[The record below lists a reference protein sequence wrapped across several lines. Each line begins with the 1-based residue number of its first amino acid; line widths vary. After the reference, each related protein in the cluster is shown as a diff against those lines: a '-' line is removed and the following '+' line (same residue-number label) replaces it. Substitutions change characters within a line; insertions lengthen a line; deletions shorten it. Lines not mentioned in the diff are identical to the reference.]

1 MPYLDVGYGHQL
13 YYELA
18 GDITAEVPIL
28 FVHGGPG
35 AGVSDTDKALFAG
48 LQRPVVYFDQ
58 RGCGQSRFEQR
69 LNGNTTE
76 QLVEDIEKLRKALS
90 LPKLIL
96 VGGSWGSTLSLL
108 YALRYPQYT
117 DSMLLWGIFLCR
129 QQELDWFYQ
138 HGASQLYPEEYQKFM
153 RQVDDAADP
162 VAAYFDLLATGSD
175 EQQQAAAAS
184 WARWEAVNS
193 FFDTDE
199 AILKRFEQANSAL
212 PMALL
217 ESYYFKH
224 QGFLPVDYILRH
236 CQPLKTISVDIVQ
249 GRLDT
254 ICPCGT
260 AWQLAKHLAN
270 CRLYISPRASHA
282 ASEPENFAALR
293 TLLHKLEPAA
303 RV

>member
-13 YYELA
+13 HYEIA
-18 GDITAEVPIL
+18 GDITTEVPLL

-76 QLVEDIEKLRKALS
+76 QLIDDIEKLRKALS

-108 YALRYPQYT
+108 YALRHPQYVE
-117 DSMLLWGIFLCR
+117 SMLLWGVFLCR
-129 QQELDWFYQ
+129 QQELDWFYLN
-138 HGASQLYPEEYQKFM
+138 GASQLYPEEYQKFM
-153 RQVDDAADP
+153 HQVGDAADP
-162 VAAYFDLLATGSD
+162 VAAYFDVLSTGS
-175 EQQQAAAAS
+175 EELQQAAATS

-193 FFDTDE
+193 FFDTNE
-199 AILKRFEQANSAL
+199 ATLQRFTQADSKV

-224 QGFLPVDYILRH
+224 QGFLPPDYILRH
-236 CQPLKTISVDIVQ
+236 CELLHQIPVDIVQ

-260 AWQLAKHLAN
+260 AWQLAKQLPL

-282 ASEPENFAALR
+282 ASEPENFSALR

-303 RV
+303 

>member
-13 YYELA
+13 HYEIA
-18 GDITAEVPIL
+18 GDITTDVPLL

-35 AGVSDTDKALFAG
+35 AGVSTADKALFAG

-58 RGCGQSRFEQR
+58 RGCGLSRFEQR

-76 QLVEDIEKLRKALS
+76 QLVEDIEKLRNALS

-108 YALRYPQYT
+108 YAVRYPQYI

-138 HGASQLYPEEYQKFM
+138 HGASQLYPEEFQKFM
-153 RQVDDAADP
+153 CQVDGAADP
-162 VAAYFDLLATGSD
+162 VAAYFDLLTTGSE
-175 EQQQAAAAS
+175 EQQRAAAAS

-199 AILKRFEQANSAL
+199 ATLGRFAQAESAL

-224 QGFLPVDYILRH
+224 QGFLPADYILRH

-282 ASEPENFAALR
+282 ASEPENFSALR
-293 TLLHKLEPAA
+293 TLLRKLEPAA
-303 RV
+303 

>member
-13 YYELA
+13 HYEIA
-18 GDITAEVPIL
+18 GDITTDVPLL

-35 AGVSDTDKALFAG
+35 AGVSTADKALFAG

-58 RGCGQSRFEQR
+58 RGCGLSRFEQR

-76 QLVEDIEKLRKALS
+76 QLVEDIEKLRNALS

-108 YALRYPQYT
+108 YAVRYPQYI

-138 HGASQLYPEEYQKFM
+138 HGASQLYPEEFQKFM
-153 RQVDDAADP
+153 CQVDGAVDP
-162 VAAYFDLLATGSD
+162 VAAYFDLLTTGSE
-175 EQQQAAAAS
+175 EQQRAAAAS

-199 AILKRFEQANSAL
+199 ATLGRFAQVESAL

-224 QGFLPVDYILRH
+224 QGFLPADYILRH
-236 CQPLKTISVDIVQ
+236 CQPLQTISVDIVQ

-282 ASEPENFAALR
+282 ASEPENFSALR

-303 RV
+303 

>member
-13 YYELA
+13 HYEVA
-18 GDITAEVPIL
+18 GDITSETPLL

-35 AGVSDTDKALFAG
+35 AGVSEADKALFTG
-48 LQRPVVYFDQ
+48 LERPVIYFDQ
-58 RGCGQSRFEQR
+58 RGCGQSKFEQR

-76 QLVEDIEKLRKALS
+76 HLIDDIETLRKALK

-108 YALRYPQYT
+108 YALRYPQHVE
-117 DSMLLWGIFLCR
+117 SMVLWGVFLCR
-129 QQELDWFYQ
+129 QQELEWFYQ
-138 HGASQLYPEEYQKFM
+138 HGANQLYPEEYQRFIE
-153 RQVDDAADP
+153 RVNYAADP
-162 VAAYFDLLATGSD
+162 VAAYFDQLTTGS
-175 EQQQAAAAS
+175 EQQRQRAAES

-193 FFDTDE
+193 FLGADE
-199 AILKRFEQANSAL
+199 AALARFARAESNV

-224 QGFLPVDYILRH
+224 QGFLSSDYILRH
-236 CQPLKTISVDIVQ
+236 CDQLQNIPVDIIQ

-260 AWQLAKHLAN
+260 AWQLAKHLKN
-270 CRLYISPRASHA
+270 SRLYISPRASHA

-293 TLLHKLEPAA
+293 TVLQKFETAA
-303 RV
+303 

>member
-13 YYELA
+13 HYEIA
-18 GDITAEVPIL
+18 GDITTDVPLL

-35 AGVSDTDKALFAG
+35 AGVSTADKALFAG

-58 RGCGQSRFEQR
+58 RGCGLSRFEQR

-76 QLVEDIEKLRKALS
+76 QLVEDIEKLRNALS

-108 YALRYPQYT
+108 YAVRYPQYI

-138 HGASQLYPEEYQKFM
+138 HGASQLYPEEFQKFM
-153 RQVDDAADP
+153 CQVDGAADP
-162 VAAYFDLLATGSD
+162 VAAYFDLLTTGSE
-175 EQQQAAAAS
+175 EQQRAAAAS

-199 AILKRFEQANSAL
+199 ATLGRFAQAESAL

-224 QGFLPVDYILRH
+224 QGFLPADYILRH
-236 CQPLKTISVDIVQ
+236 CQPLQTISVDIVQ

-282 ASEPENFAALR
+282 ASEPENFSALR

-303 RV
+303 